1 MNAIDKEKL
10 KALMKKYEN
19 VCDIQTHIDKDTNLA
34 KALIIARGK
43 EFRFMSSYKSVNKR
57 YDHIVYI
64 IKRDLHHCNGD
75 KLFWKLYREGIVHP
89 NILLL
94 YKVIVI
100 IAMIASSIVFVS
112 GSTIEFI
119 QTKVAF
125 IIAVVLSSL
134 LICMLMC
141 TYDSKMTSY
150 LGLGHKRSNG
160 K

>member
-34 KALIIARGK
+34 KALIIA
-43 EFRFMSSYKSVNKR
+43 
-57 YDHIVYI
+57 
-64 IKRDLHHCNGD
+64 
-75 KLFWKLYREGIVHP
+75 
-89 NILLL
+89 
-94 YKVIVI
+94 
-100 IAMIASSIVFVS
+100 
-112 GSTIEFI
+112 
-119 QTKVAF
+119 
-125 IIAVVLSSL
+125 VVLSSL